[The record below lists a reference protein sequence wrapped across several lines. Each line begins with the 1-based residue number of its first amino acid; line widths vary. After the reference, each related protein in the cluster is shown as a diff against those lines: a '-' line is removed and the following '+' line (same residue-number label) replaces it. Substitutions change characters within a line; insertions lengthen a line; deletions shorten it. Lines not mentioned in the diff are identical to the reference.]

1 MGTTNRKFGR
11 NKRAPCN
18 KYYTSS
24 RKWETNKKR
33 KIAKHKIKLERDAKK
48 PARMKVPRGTARAK
62 KRANLS
68 LAA

>member
-24 RKWETNKKR
+24 HKWETNKKR
-33 KIAKHKIKLERDAKK
+33 KVLKHKIQVANDITK
-48 PARMKVPRGTARAK
+48 PIRMRVKRGTARAK
-62 KRANLS
+62 KRALGF
-68 LAA
+68 AA